1 MIDTGRLGAAPNDPE
16 KAFDAALIRTHGLTL
31 TSDALREAKVDLAHI
46 DRIAT
51 MGRLTASV
59 AHEVTESSAA
69 IVANAQAARN
79 FLDHRPPNPDEIRQ
93 ALDCIVRDAYRSRAV
108 IERIQNLFK
117 ETPSKKQRVEI
128 NGAIRDV
135 LELTH
140 GEVAKSRVSV
150 LTQFAEPS
158 PTVQADR
165 ALLQQV
171 ILNLIINAVEAM
183 STMREGSR
191 ELLICTEKA
200 EPNSALVAIR
210 DSGPGLAPKI
220 IDRLFEAFYTTK
232 VHGMGIGL
240 SVCRYLVEAHG
251 GRIWAGANEPRGAV
265 FQFTLPL
272 R

>member
-1 MIDTGRLGAAPNDPE
+1 
-16 KAFDAALIRTHGLTL
+16 
-31 TSDALREAKVDLAHI
+31 
-46 DRIAT
+46 
-51 MGRLTASV
+51 
-59 AHEVTESSAA
+59 
-69 IVANAQAARN
+69 
-79 FLDHRPPNPDEIRQ
+79 
-93 ALDCIVRDAYRSRAV
+93 
-108 IERIQNLFK
+108 
-117 ETPSKKQRVEI
+117 
-128 NGAIRDV
+128 
-135 LELTH
+135 
-140 GEVAKSRVSV
+140 V

-158 PTVQADR
+158 PTFQADR

-200 EPNSALVAIR
+200 ESNSALVAIR

>member
-135 LELTH
+135 LGLTR
-140 GEVAKSRVSV
+140 G
-150 LTQFAEPS
+150 
-158 PTVQADR
+158 
-165 ALLQQV
+165 
-171 ILNLIINAVEAM
+171 
-183 STMREGSR
+183 
-191 ELLICTEKA
+191 
-200 EPNSALVAIR
+200 
-210 DSGPGLAPKI
+210 
-220 IDRLFEAFYTTK
+220 
-232 VHGMGIGL
+232 
-240 SVCRYLVEAHG
+240 
-251 GRIWAGANEPRGAV
+251 EPR
-265 FQFTLPL
+265 
-272 R
+272 